1 MRADGAIDEA
11 RAELEMERQRA
22 DQADQAATSAA
33 RERDPLQERVDK
45 LIRQLDDA
53 AADNQETNRRLQDFE
68 ARRQLELADD
78 QGRTQIDELL
88 RVTQER
94 LAGQTEK
101 LITAEDRVRA
111 LELEVATATERADVA
126 EAENRTHQM
135 SDALREMREQDVAT
149 TRDAVTQREISAA
162 TSAAIDA
169 GSLEDR
175 RSTSPLLSELSMDA
189 KKSLAKIDGIT
200 KLHEAQEGREGSSAA
215 DEAARDVHAPPRPH
229 GGRHRRRREPANG
242 TVELAIKRTDME
254 ALINRVVEESGADA
268 DNDIRVVADP
278 LKLRIDASA
287 YRTDHAGLLR
297 TAERADPERQD
308 DRGPAAAAEAGAM
321 ISVEDPGQPRRPR
334 LTDRAAFAE
343 IQGGWI
349 KAEALDGRHR
359 VPRVPARRRRHRRVT
374 EAADH
379 RRRARGGAGATGGR
393 RLGGR
398 GGAPGAR
405 GGAPPVRAAAG

>member
-33 RERDPLQERVDK
+33 RERDQLQERVDK

-149 TRDAVTQREISAA
+149 TRDAVTQREVSAA

-175 RSTSPLLSELSMDA
+175 RSTSPLLRELSVDA
-189 KKSLAKIDGIT
+189 KRSLAKIDGIT
-200 KLHEAQEGREGSSAA
+200 QILKHKKDAKEQAQLVRQLTTYTRRLDHVVSDMADAEKL
-215 DEAARDVHAPPRPH
+215 VH
-229 GGRHRRRREPANG
+229 G
-242 TVELAIKRTDME
+242 TIELTIRRTDLE
-254 ALINRVVEESGADA
+254 ALVRRVVEESGVDA
-268 DNDIRVVADP
+268 DHEVRDRSPARLVVPVDP
-278 LKLRIDASA
+278 L
-287 YRTDHAGLLR
+287 RTEQILAGCC
-297 TAERADPERQD
+297 
-308 DRGPAAAAEAGAM
+308 
-321 ISVEDPGQPRRPR
+321 RR
-334 LTDRAAFAE
+334 RAAT
-343 IQGGWI
+343 
-349 KAEALDGRHR
+349 
-359 VPRVPARRRRHRRVT
+359 ARRRRRPSRFGCSST
-374 EAADH
+374 
-379 RRRARGGAGATGGR
+379 RTAR
-393 RLGGR
+393 
-398 GGAPGAR
+398 
-405 GGAPPVRAAAG
+405 